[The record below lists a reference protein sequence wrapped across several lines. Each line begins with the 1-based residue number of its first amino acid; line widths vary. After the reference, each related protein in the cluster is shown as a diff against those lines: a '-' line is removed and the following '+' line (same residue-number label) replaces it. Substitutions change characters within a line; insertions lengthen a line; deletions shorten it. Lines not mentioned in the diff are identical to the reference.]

1 VVVEPRATQKIEDS
15 VAQEF
20 EALVV
25 FDRFRVLIDVER
37 CVRARA
43 RMSLSLKGSPKRWRN
58 APGDSSVSSLASMGE
73 ESPPGTK
80 GAPDPLTDR
89 AKMGLAITLFLW

>member
-25 FDRFRVLIDVER
+25 FDRFRVLIDVGA
-37 CVRARA
+37 VRQSAGQDEFVFEGKSQTLEKRA
-43 RMSLSLKGSPKRWRN
+43 G
-58 APGDSSVSSLASMGE
+58 G
-73 ESPPGTK
+73 
-80 GAPDPLTDR
+80 
-89 AKMGLAITLFLW
+89 FLCFVIGQHG